1 MWIRSQDKGELIKT
15 NDVWEDGKIICA
27 NDGIVLGKY
36 ATKQRCFE
44 IIDNLQSAIISG
56 QIVFQMPK
64 M

>member
-1 MWIRSQDKGELIKT
+1 MWIRTQDKAELIKT
-15 NDVWEDGKIICA
+15 IDVWEDGKIICA
-27 NDGIVLGKY
+27 NGGTALGEY

-44 IIDNLQSAIISG
+44 VIDNLQSAIISG